1 MNKGMNAIFESRVPL
16 AWVMLVFVVGCSEEA
31 SERPRQSADNPPLVT
46 APAPSE
52 HAATAP
58 IHTEAGGIPAT
69 YVPYYQDGS
78 LARIAEERQA
88 SGETHPGQY
97 EFHGA
102 RLTRYSGTSLQGQ
115 GPVELEF
122 NLQGALIASRG
133 ASGSV
138 SDDEVAA
145 VRSRANLLRSH
156 ALAQKT
162 TRTHVPN

>member
-16 AWVMLVFVVGCSEEA
+16 AWVMLVSVVGCSEEA

-46 APAPSE
+46 APAPAE
-52 HAATAP
+52 QAP
-58 IHTEAGGIPAT
+58 IHTEAGGVPAT
-69 YVPYYQDGS
+69 YIPYYENGS
-78 LARIAEERQA
+78 LLRIAEERRP
-88 SGETHPGQY
+88 SGESQPGQY

-102 RLTRYSGTSLQGQ
+102 RLTRYSGASLKGQ

-162 TRTHVPN
+162 TRTHAP